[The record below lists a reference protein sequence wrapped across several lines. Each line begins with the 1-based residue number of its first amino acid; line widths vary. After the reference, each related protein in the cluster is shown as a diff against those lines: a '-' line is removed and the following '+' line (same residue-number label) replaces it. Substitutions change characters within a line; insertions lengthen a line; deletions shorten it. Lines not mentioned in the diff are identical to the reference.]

1 MNSISETGNLKL
13 EIGAWLLVAAC
24 GLCRAA
30 VPTLGWDAEATKSLP
45 KTWPLRQ
52 GATARLEARILDNG
66 APLALDAG
74 TPCLLY
80 WQTNGMAGAWW
91 SLPAEVSTNGVASA
105 LFTASVPAPSKVSF
119 FFRVGETNAIVYDAL
134 GTLNILPSPG
144 AVVNTLPLPASV
156 LDFGE
161 ITVLNPPWAT
171 LNDVD
176 AAISDALEGYEPG
189 GGGVIEESDPVA
201 ATWQT
206 NHLATANPHG
216 ITPAGIGAVPGTAGT
231 GGHALGVDIYRGGD
245 IARTTLSAGGVAVKA
260 SLGTTTFGDGGI
272 VKSTASGTWTL
283 NSTGAS
289 LAGFGVPEPWSFAW
303 ADLAQLDDLPDV
315 SIYVTTNDLEQS
327 VAAIEGDVL
336 AAVFSLTNALLVVSN
351 GVASVETNGV
361 PVWSSGAGSVPPSV
375 TNELWQSI
383 AALQGTVASLQGT
396 VAALSHDWGAYAPDG
411 SPNPDPEYMLWIN
424 RPATVWGA
432 GFQWAVSGGHA
443 VLTATG
449 AVAFASGGN
458 GEMRIG
464 PGDGTNYFGFVQGGS
479 VEVGAS
485 ASGITVA
492 DDVATIVYP
501 CESGDFPTLWFTP
514 DLATPFEIMTGVA
527 WLDNA
532 DGTATA
538 SAPAT
543 TPKGFWRATTS
554 ASYAA
559 EFRSTMPA
567 RFSGGV
573 WGATNAVPV
582 IYDSTVTI
590 ESGGKSY
597 RIPAEEL

>member
-1 MNSISETGNLKL
+1 MNSTSVKL
-13 EIGAWLLVAAC
+13 ETRNWKLGTLLLVAAC

-80 WQTNGMAGAWW
+80 WQTNGMESAWW
-91 SLPAEVSTNGVASA
+91 SIPAEVTTNGVASA
-105 LFTASVPAPSKVSF
+105 LFTASVPAPAKVSF

-134 GTLNILPSPG
+134 GTINILPSPG
-144 AVVNTLPLPASV
+144 AVVNTLPLPQKV

-161 ITVLNPPWAT
+161 ITVLNAPWTTAA
-171 LNDVD
+171 DV
-176 AAISDALEGYEPG
+176 LELIDGI
-189 GGGVIEESDPVA
+189 GGGVIEEEDPVA
-201 ATWQT
+201 TPLALAALEAAT
-206 NHLATANPHG
+206 NAVRGVAYPDLGYSVLDLDLHR
-216 ITPAGIGAVPGTAGT
+216 GAVQMQADRLKVT
-231 GGHALGVDIYRGGD
+231 
-245 IARTTLSAGGVAVKA
+245 SGGVWMDYNNNGLLRMSPGESWYLGRNGVGWYNILGDSWAVDWQA
-260 SLGTTTFGDGGI
+260 I
-272 VKSTASGTWTL
+272 VQR
-283 NSTGAS
+283 
-289 LAGFGVPEPWSFAW
+289 PE
-303 ADLAQLDDLPDV
+303 
-315 SIYVTTNDLEQS
+315 LEEAA
-327 VAAIEGDVL
+327 AAIEADVIS
-336 AAVFSLTNALLVVSN
+336 AVFSLTNALLVVSN
-351 GVASVETNGV
+351 EVATIETNGV
-361 PVWSSGAGSVPPSV
+361 PVWSSAGGSGSVPPSV

-383 AALQGTVASLQGT
+383 AALQGTVEALQGT
-396 VAALSHDWGAYAPDG
+396 VAALSHAWGAYAPDG
-411 SPNPDPEYMLWIN
+411 SPNPDPDYMLWIN

-449 AVAFASGGN
+449 AVAFASGGS

-485 ASGITVA
+485 ASGITVEGE
-492 DDVATIVYP
+492 VATIVYP
-501 CESGDFPTLWFTP
+501 YETGDFPTLWFTP
-514 DLATPFEIMTGVA
+514 DLATPFETMSGVV
-527 WLDNA
+527 WVDNE

-554 ASYAA
+554 ATFSA
-559 EFRSTMPA
+559 EFKSTMPA
-567 RFSGGV
+567 RFTGGV
-573 WGATNAVPV
+573 WGATNSVPV
-582 IYDSTVTI
+582 VYDSTITI